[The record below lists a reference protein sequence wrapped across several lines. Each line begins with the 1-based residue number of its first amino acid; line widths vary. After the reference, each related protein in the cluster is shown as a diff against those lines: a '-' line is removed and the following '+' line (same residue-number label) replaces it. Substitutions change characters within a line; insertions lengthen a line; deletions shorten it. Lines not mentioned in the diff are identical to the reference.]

1 MPIEPEG
8 GDVAARRPALPW
20 ERPFLH
26 ELAASPEGGRDPLL
40 MIDLTWALAGVAREP
55 LGAGEEA
62 GWGTPAVRRHG
73 SPAGGRGADRL
84 QDVPAAAQQGV
95 GGAPVLGDS
104 FSVGGAARGLGLP
117 AGHPLTPVD

>member
-8 GDVAARRPALPW
+8 GDVADRRPALPW

-40 MIDLTWALAGVAREP
+40 MIDLTRALAGVAREP

-62 GWGTPAVRRHG
+62 GWGTPTVRRHG
-73 SPAGGRGADRL
+73 SPAGGRRADRL
-84 QDVPAAAQQGV
+84 KDVPAAAKQV
-95 GGAPVLGDS
+95 LEVAAILGDS
-104 FSVGGAARGLGLP
+104 FSVEDAAGVLG
-117 AGHPLTPVD
+117 V